1 MKYISRIN
9 GSVVKAKG
17 NDDFSVQD
25 MVYVGTIR
33 LVGEVISVDGDS
45 IEALDA
51 AFTAAKHHQGQPTV
65 IIANTTKGYGSAL
78 MENKAGWHHH
88 LPNEEEYRQIVADF
102 AARKEAALNG

>member
-33 LVGEVISVDGDS
+33 LVGEVIVGAGDR
-45 IEALDA
+45 AVCA
-51 AFTAAKHHQGQPTV
+51 
-65 IIANTTKGYGSAL
+65 
-78 MENKAGWHHH
+78 
-88 LPNEEEYRQIVADF
+88 
-102 AARKEAALNG
+102 